1 MNKYLVFRTDRLG
14 DFLVSLI
21 LIKSIKRNDASS
33 HISVVASE
41 NNYNYIKS
49 FKDIDNTILLKKGFV
64 NKIKLFFLLNKESYE
79 TIITCDN
86 KNRSKIISFF
96 LTSKKKYSNNKK
108 NNISKINEI
117 KEILKKLKFEFSNL
131 DLNTLID
138 RNYNKNLIND
148 YILIHFD
155 EKWISKEYITSY
167 TNIEPTIKD
176 FNKFINI
183 LSNKLKKNIFI
194 STGVKTPFFLKLFI
208 KDNYNKKVKLIENS
222 TFFELESIVHNASL
236 IISCHGS
243 ISHIA
248 AANNIP
254 QIDIIDKSYDYDRWT
269 DHFRNYKFVYR
280 KNFLLL
286 SNDIMK
292 LL

>member
-1 MNKYLVFRTDRLG
+1 M
-14 DFLVSLI
+14 
-21 LIKSIKRNDASS
+21 
-33 HISVVASE
+33 
-41 NNYNYIKS
+41 
-49 FKDIDNTILLKKGFV
+49 
-64 NKIKLFFLLNKESYE
+64 
-79 TIITCDN
+79 
-86 KNRSKIISFF
+86 
-96 LTSKKKYSNNKK
+96 
-108 NNISKINEI
+108 
-117 KEILKKLKFEFSNL
+117 
-131 DLNTLID
+131 
-138 RNYNKNLIND
+138 
-148 YILIHFD
+148 
-155 EKWISKEYITSY
+155 
-167 TNIEPTIKD
+167 
-176 FNKFINI
+176 
-183 LSNKLKKNIFI
+183 I

-254 QIDIIDKSYDYDRWT
+254 QIDIIDKSYDYNKWT